1 MEIRIEDSEC
11 SLSDSELLVNNEVAE
26 DSANISVTSSDE
38 NLESPESTTTVTYR
52 GKRKYIAPD
61 IFEDVI
67 PIKIKALPQDI
78 NDISI
83 YIVPLSKDRTLK
95 NCKGGRPWGIIHNSR
110 LKSLTAGPRLLMNC
124 RGSHRCYNVH
134 CKNLLDFG
142 VNRKDFI
149 TKNDQIV
156 CMICGIEATYVPCE
170 ARLIPEQNL
179 KKEIVTWKHYGSHT
193 CPS

>member
-61 IFEDVI
+61 IFEDVV

-95 NCKGGRPWGIIHNSR
+95 NCKGGRPWGIIQNSR
-110 LKSLTAGPRLLMNC
+110 LKSFTVGPRLLMNC

-134 CKNLLDFG
+134 
-142 VNRKDFI
+142 
-149 TKNDQIV
+149 
-156 CMICGIEATYVPCE
+156 
-170 ARLIPEQNL
+170 
-179 KKEIVTWKHYGSHT
+179 
-193 CPS
+193 